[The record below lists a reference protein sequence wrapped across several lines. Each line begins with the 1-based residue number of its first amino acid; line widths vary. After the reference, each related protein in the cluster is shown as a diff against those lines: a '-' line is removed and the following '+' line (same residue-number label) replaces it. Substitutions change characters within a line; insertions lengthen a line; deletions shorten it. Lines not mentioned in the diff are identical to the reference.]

1 MLYKGYSIEGDGT
14 FGMKVIKFPG
24 RGGGL
29 PKCLEGS
36 YTKAVDAQYAID
48 FYLARKQEQE
58 EIEAAKPEPIKKVKL
73 YPREVKTNDAESTS
87 GD

>member
-1 MLYKGYSIEGDGT
+1 MNYKGYVIEGDGT

-36 YTKAVDAQYAID
+36 FTKASDAQYAID
-48 FYLARKQEQE
+48 LYLTHKQEE
-58 EIEAAKPEPIKKVKL
+58 EDRPAPIKKVKL
-73 YPREVKTNDAESTS
+73 YPREVKTDDAESTS